1 MSTHSI
7 NSKADEDGSRANE
20 DQEGPRGAL
29 AGNPGRKEY
38 VRTNVY
44 NAERHKNTEEHSE
57 RVPSAGWRAV
67 YWRMEVSNR
76 GHY

>member
-7 NSKADEDGSRANE
+7 NSEADKDGSRATE
-20 DQEGPRGAL
+20 QEESPRGAL
-29 AGNPGRKEY
+29 AGNPGHEDDC
-38 VRTNVY
+38 THVY

-67 YWRMEVSNR
+67 YWAMEVR
-76 GHY
+76 QQ